1 MINKTRAALARLIA
15 PAVKALPRQQQRM
28 YHAAKSSRL
37 TGGWMP
43 GNTSADSELSQSLSQ
58 LRNRSRALV
67 RDAAYPKR
75 AKTVIVN
82 NVIGNGIPFQAQVY
96 TRDGDLNTRVND
108 SIESAWA
115 KWARAESCHTGGALH
130 FCDLERMAMG
140 EIFETGEVFIR
151 KHYRKFGTSR
161 VPLALEIIEP
171 ERLADELQFPGAFGP
186 LPSGN
191 TVRLGV
197 EVDAFDRAVAYYVHE
212 RHPGHVHADYGRG
225 DRIERVPAEQMF
237 HLRVI
242 KRWPQTRGEPW
253 MHAVMRKV
261 NDMDGLTEAEIVGAR
276 ASANIFASIEVDD
289 GGTGTLMT
297 NQPGDTSNPPALPPE
312 MPLEAGEVRRL
323 GVGEKLNLHSP
334 NRPNAAL
341 DPFMRM
347 MLREFAAGI
356 DVSYESVS
364 RDYSQSNYSSSR
376 LSLLDDRD
384 LWRTLQGWWIRTF
397 RLPLHQDWA
406 SQAVLSGAIDR
417 VPVEAYA
424 IDPDKYTAAMFKPRG
439 WSWVDP
445 TKEVAAYI
453 SAVRAGFMSVADVIA
468 LTGGGQ
474 DLEDTLQQRVRELEM
489 MDDAGLVFDTDS
501 RKAEGAGASAP
512 APAAADDGDDGGDD
526 GDPPPDPDN
535 PDEDAPARVYALHR

>member
-1 MINKTRAALARLIA
+1 MFNKTRAALARLIA
-15 PAVKALPRQQQRM
+15 PAVKAVPSAQQRM

-37 TGGWMP
+37 TSGWAP
-43 GNTSADSELSQSLSQ
+43 GSTSADSEIATSLSN

-67 RDAAYPKR
+67 RDASYPKR
-75 AKTVIVN
+75 AKTVVVN

-96 TRDGDLNTRVND
+96 TRDQSLNTRIND
-108 SIESAWA
+108 SIEAAWE
-115 KWARAESCHTGGALH
+115 KWARADSCHTGGALH
-130 FCDLERMAMG
+130 MCDIERLAMG
-140 EIFETGEVFIR
+140 EIFEAGEVFIR
-151 KHYRKFGTSR
+151 KHYRKFGNSN

-186 LPSGN
+186 LPNGH
-191 TVRLGV
+191 TVRMGV
-197 EVDAFDRAVAYYVHE
+197 EVDAFDRPAAYYLHE

-225 DRIERVPAEQMF
+225 DRIERVPADQMF

-242 KRWPQTRGEPW
+242 DRWPQTRGVPW

-276 ASANIFASIEVDD
+276 ASANIFATVETDD
-289 GGTGTLMT
+289 GNAGTLLT

-312 MPLEAGEVRRL
+312 MPIESGEVRRL

-356 DVSYESVS
+356 NVSYESVS

-384 LWRTLQGWWIRTF
+384 MWRVIQGWWLRAF
-397 RLPLHQDWA
+397 RVPLHQAWLN
-406 SQAVLSGAIDR
+406 QAVLAGAVNR
-417 VPVEAYA
+417 VSIESYA
-424 IDPDKYTAAMFKPRG
+424 LDADKYTAAMFKPRG

-445 TKEVAAYI
+445 TKEVDAYI
-453 SAVRAGFMSVADVIA
+453 RAVRAGFMTVADVIA

-512 APAAADDGDDGGDD
+512 APAAADDGGGD